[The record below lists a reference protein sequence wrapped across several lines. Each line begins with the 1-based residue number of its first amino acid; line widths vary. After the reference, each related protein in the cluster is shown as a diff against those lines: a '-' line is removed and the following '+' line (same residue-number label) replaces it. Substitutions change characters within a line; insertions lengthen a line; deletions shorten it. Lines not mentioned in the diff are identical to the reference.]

1 MDKNGQNGQIKQGT
15 RIQKCLWSQFNG
27 NMYNHCLGSC
37 VVTCESVT
45 AVMRPRDKCGECL
58 VKGRIHYGVT
68 VDISSLMSR
77 HNMNNTLI
85 IY

>member
-1 MDKNGQNGQIKQGT
+1 MGKWADQRRHQN
-15 RIQKCLWSQFNG
+15 CLWSQFNG

-45 AVMRPRDKCGECL
+45 AVMRLGDKCGECL

-77 HNMNNTLI
+77 HNMNNTI
-85 IY
+85 ITY